1 MMNRDV
7 IDLRDFYASSMGLMV
22 RRQLRRCLRAVWPDV
37 SGQVLLGLGFATP
50 LLRPFLGEAERVLA
64 VMPPEQGVIAWPPE
78 GPNCVTLGEEHD
90 LPLPDMSVDRVVLV
104 HGLEHVDDQRA
115 QLREI
120 WRVLNGS
127 GRLLVVVPN
136 RAGIWART
144 DRTPFGAGRPYTPS
158 QVSRVLRDCGFTPQR
173 TEHALYLPPLKAR
186 FLLRA
191 SGWWEQLGARWFS
204 GLGGVVVVEAT
215 KMIYA
220 QSSSQHRPVRVARPR
235 LLPVLNGGLAAA
247 RAVTRRAGDTPDSKP
262 PATPAPWA
270 R

>member
-1 MMNRDV
+1 MSRDV
-7 IDLRDFYASSMGLMV
+7 IDLRDFYTSSVGLMV
-22 RRQLRRCLRAVWPDV
+22 RRLLRRRLRVIWPDV
-37 SGQVLLGLGFATP
+37 RGQVLLGLGFSTP
-50 LLRPFLGEAERVLA
+50 LLRPFLDEAERVIAL
-64 VMPPEQGVIAWPPE
+64 MPPEQGVIAWPPE
-78 GPNCVTLGEEHD
+78 GPNCVALGEETD
-90 LPLPDMSVDRVVLV
+90 LPLPDMSVDRVLLV

-158 QVSRVLRDCGFTPQR
+158 QLVRVLRDCGFTPQR
-173 TEHALYLPPLKAR
+173 TDHALYLPPVKTR
-186 FLLRA
+186 VLLR
-191 SGWWEQLGARWFS
+191 SGSWWEQLGERWFS

-220 QSSSQHRPVRVARPR
+220 QSNTQRRPAKLARPR
-235 LLPVLNGGLAAA
+235 LLPVLNGGLSAA
-247 RAVTRRAGDTPDSKP
+247 RVTTRTGDEPDKEP
-262 PATPAPWA
+262 PISPAPSA
-270 R
+270 G

>member
-1 MMNRDV
+1 MNRDV
-7 IDLRDFYASSMGLMV
+7 IDLRDFYASSLGMMA
-22 RRQLRRCLRAVWPDV
+22 RRLLRRTLRGVWPDV
-37 SGQVLLGLGFATP
+37 SGQVVLGLGFATP
-50 LLRPFLGEAERVLA
+50 LLRPFMDEAEQVLA
-64 VMPPEQGVIAWPPE
+64 IMPPEQGVIPWPPE
-78 GPNCVTLGEEHD
+78 GPNRVVLGEETD
-90 LPLPDMSVDRVVLV
+90 LPLPDMSVDRVLLV

-158 QVSRVLRDCGFTPQR
+158 QVSRVLRDCGFTPLR
-173 TEHALYLPPLKAR
+173 TVHALYLPPLRTR
-186 FLLRA
+186 FLLR
-191 SGWWEQLGARWFS
+191 SGLWWEQLGARWFS
-204 GLGGVVVVEAT
+204 GLGGVVVMEAS

-220 QSSSQHRPVRVARPR
+220 QSSSQKRPARLSRPR

-247 RAVTRRAGDTPDSKP
+247 RAVTRRSTDKPDSEP
-262 PATPAPWA
+262 PISPAPSA
-270 R
+270 G